1 MPAAADGGGLQL
13 QLLAV
18 GVPDLDDRRVGVG
31 VPQVDLIHGEVQTRL
46 LRLLKGEGDP
56 HIVGVHAQQTRH
68 QRPIGAVAG
77 AGLGKGAVEVDLG
90 LHRLT
95 AQQCTGHLADAA
107 APAVWELEGP
117 TITGLKYRKCPCNM
131 ASCRDMYHTFGI
143 IPHPNAK
150 SERVSEKFSA
160 LGRAYHFSCFF
171 ARYGV

>member
-1 MPAAADGGGLQL
+1 MAAQAHIGHVDPQLAENGGDGGQSTVFIVVADHQRVVVSGEADVDAVQLVHHDAAAADGGGLQL

-95 AQQCTGHLADAA
+95 AQQCTGHLADA
-107 APAVWELEGP
+107 
-117 TITGLKYRKCPCNM
+117 
-131 ASCRDMYHTFGI
+131 
-143 IPHPNAK
+143 
-150 SERVSEKFSA
+150 
-160 LGRAYHFSCFF
+160 GRSG
-171 ARYGV
+171 GVGAGGTHHHRA